1 MSEVAKAGR
10 SCTGASFFVPLNDSA
25 VIQNDCEIARATHRE
40 RSVRDAGT
48 ASERWPAPEDSSA
61 KACQALVRL
70 RRWLLD
76 DAYPVWARD
85 GWDPVHGGFQE
96 RLTPAGPVLGESR
109 RACVQVRQIYCFAR
123 AGELGWTGDA
133 RRLLTAGLDHFL
145 KRYRRSDGL
154 FRTLVAPD
162 GHVVDD
168 RALLEDQACALLA
181 FAEAHRFWGG
191 SSDLLAQARTLLGAI
206 EAQFRQPD
214 DGFVSGL
221 GGRAL
226 LSRPHLLLL
235 EAALAW
241 RAISEESC
249 WHRLAEELTRLA
261 LDRLIDPQCGVL
273 HEHFAG
279 GSAAL
284 PGGAGRLIEP
294 GHQFEWAWLLMRRG
308 SDARARRAA
317 ARLLEI
323 GETHGLRNG
332 VAVNALLPDMT
343 VQDSRARLWAQAGRL
358 KALARGA
365 LLGEARCWPLAG
377 QAAEVLQRFLDSGAR
392 GLWHVR
398 RKPGGEFIREPSP
411 GSSFQAIVCAIGELA
426 AALPA

>member
-10 SCTGASFFVPLNDSA
+10 SCPGAPFFVRLNDSA
-25 VIQNDCEIARATHRE
+25 VNQNDYEVSCGIHRK
-40 RSVRDAGT
+40 RSDHDIETV
-48 ASERWPAPEDSSA
+48 SEDWPAPEDSTA

-85 GWDPVHGGFQE
+85 GWDPVHGGFHE
-96 RLTPAGPVLGESR
+96 RLAPAGPVLGESR
-109 RACVQVRQIYCFAR
+109 RACAQVRQIYCFAR
-123 AGELGWTGDA
+123 ARELGWKGDA
-133 RRLLTAGLDHFL
+133 RRLLAAALDHFL
-145 KRYRRSDGL
+145 MRYRRSDGL

-162 GHVVDD
+162 GHVLDD

-181 FAEAHRFWGG
+181 FAEAHRLLGS
-191 SSDLLAQARTLLGAI
+191 SSDLPAQARALLGAI
-206 EAQFRQPD
+206 EARFRQAN

-226 LSRPHLLLL
+226 LSRPHLHLL

-241 RAISEESC
+241 RSVSEEPC
-249 WHRLAEELTRLA
+249 WHRLAEELTSLA
-261 LDRLIDPQCGVL
+261 LDRMIDPQSGVL

-284 PGGAGRLIEP
+284 PGVAGRLIEP

-308 SDARARRAA
+308 PNAQAHRAA

-323 GETHGLRNG
+323 GETHGVRDG
-332 VAVNALLPDMT
+332 VAVNALLEDLT
-343 VQDSRARLWAQAGRL
+343 VQDPRARLWAQAGRL

-365 LLGEARCWPLAG
+365 RLGEARCWPLVE
-377 QAAEVLQRFLDSGAR
+377 QAADILQRYLDTGTR